1 MAKCIFLG
9 VKRSFGEMD
18 GEKKGQKIT
27 WDNAVVYRAAPIVN
41 KDGEVPADACG
52 FEVLTPCKIKMSDFK
67 EVTGE
72 TFEAFLVKAEDCILQ
87 PMVVMFGEM
96 KGAKD
101 DRKADTEYLRFV
113 SGGKVED

>member
-1 MAKCIFLG
+1 MSKCVFLG

-18 GEKKGQKIT
+18 GERGQKIT

-41 KDGEVPADACG
+41 KDGEVSADACG
-52 FEVLTPCKIKMSDFK
+52 FELLTPCKIKMSDFK

-72 TFEAFLVKAEDCILQ
+72 TFEEFLAKANDRILEV
-87 PMVVMFGEM
+87 MVVFFGEM

-101 DRKADTEYLRFV
+101 DRKADTEYLRFAP
-113 SGGKVED
+113 GGKVED